1 MNLFTILCWKGS
13 RKVSFGLYLFIVANT
28 YLIKHLISSQEW
40 FTCVCL
46 TSALIGGGTLADRF
60 MEAKKDEASKSS

>member
-1 MNLFTILCWKGS
+1 MNILKLLAFMGS
-13 RKVSFGLYLFIVANT
+13 RKVSFGIWLFIVANA

-46 TSALIGGGTLADRF
+46 TSALIGGGTVADKF
-60 MEAKKDEASKSS
+60 LESKKSDVPKQ